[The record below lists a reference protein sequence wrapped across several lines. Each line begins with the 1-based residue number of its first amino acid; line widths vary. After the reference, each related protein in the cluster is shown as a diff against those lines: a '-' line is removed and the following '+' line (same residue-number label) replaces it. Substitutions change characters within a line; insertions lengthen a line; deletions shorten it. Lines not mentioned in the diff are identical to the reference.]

1 MCVSVIKVG
10 GSLFDLPD
18 LATQLQ
24 RLLGRLENAMP
35 LIVCGGGTAADLVR
49 DWDRRHHLGESKAHW
64 LAIQAMM
71 LNERLLSM
79 LLPEADI
86 ISSPV
91 EAATVWKAG
100 RVPVLCAYD
109 YLTQTSSSDFAAL
122 PESWGVTSDSI
133 AAWIT
138 LTLPADE
145 LILLKSVELPVEKT
159 VSDLAEAGL
168 VDSYLPTLAAAIP
181 TLRWCNLR
189 ADTTSIQLAT
199 VTSGSSF
206 QSKNA
211 TGPA

>member
-49 DWDRRHHLGESKAHW
+49 DWDRTHHLGETKAHW
-64 LAIQAMM
+64 LAIQSLM
-71 LNERLLSM
+71 LNDRLLCAM
-79 LLPEADI
+79 LPNACLVSTQSEAI
-86 ISSPV
+86 Q
-91 EAATVWKAG
+91 VWNSG
-100 RVPVLCAYD
+100 NIPVLSAYD
-109 YLTQTSSSDFAAL
+109 YLTQTSSSTFAEL

-168 VDSYLPTLAAAIP
+168 VDAYLPTLAAAIP

-199 VTSGSSF
+199 VISGSSF